1 MSENLTKLK
10 AILREMFQLDQADLD
25 FGIYRIM
32 NQKREEI
39 EQFLDRDLLPQV
51 KTAFAQ
57 FEGEDLQAVRD
68 ELDKLK
74 KTLDDAG
81 VVAET
86 SPKFQALQAKLSQS
100 VDVTNLEN
108 EVFSQLTNFFRRYY
122 QGGDFLS
129 LRRYKAGVYAIPYEG
144 EEVKLHWANADQ
156 YYIKSSENFRDYTFK
171 LPSGKRA
178 HFKLV
183 DASTEQNNKKEQAG
197 KERRFMLCTDSPVV
211 EEAGELCI
219 RFEYKVDEA
228 GAKQTALNEA
238 AVQTVFNLL
247 PHSQVEGG
255 ADWKREL
262 SSLAPTE
269 KNPRRTL
276 LEKHLNDYTAK
287 YSFDYFI
294 HKDLGGF
301 LRRELDF
308 FIKNEVL
315 FIDDLDVDHVRVSIS
330 KVKVIKEI
338 GHKVIAF
345 LEQLENFQKKL
356 WLKKKFV
363 VETGYC
369 CTLDKV
375 PSALLPAISE
385 NSEQI
390 QEWIKLGFIEEGEV
404 DGLKKW
410 LGEEKS
416 EVGRV
421 KGETDLFGN
430 PVSSPSF
437 TPHSSP
443 FTFLVLDTAF
453 YDQEFTEKLL
463 ASFDNLE
470 QATDG
475 VLVNCENFQALI
487 TIQNRYSRSIQATY
501 IDPPYNTSASEI
513 IYKNSYKDSSW
524 LSFIENRVKVAK
536 QLMSPDGI
544 LCVTIDDFEF
554 HRLRQLLTD
563 IFGNDNIL
571 GLAAIRSNPAGR
583 STAKGFSIA
592 HEYGIFVANSANASI
607 GRLERTEEQIARY
620 GEVDENG
627 AFEWV
632 NFRKH
637 GGANAERVARPKLFY
652 PIFASHG
659 NVRIPEIEWDN
670 ARREWTLLEQ
680 PLLGEEVIYPVNSKG
695 EEKTWKWGSE
705 TAKEKNFDLCSK
717 PDQTGGMG
725 VYSKS
730 RLNDE
735 GTLPLTWWDKKVYSA
750 TEYGTN
756 LLARI
761 LGASNLFSFPKSV
774 HAVED
779 SLKVSRLTINDY
791 ALDFFAGSG
800 TTAHAVIN
808 QNREDNGNRKYILV
822 EMGEHFD
829 AVLKPR
835 IQKVIYSK
843 DWKDGKPVSRQG
855 SSHFFKY
862 IRLESY
868 EDALN
873 NLRLN
878 RTPEQGSLLE
888 QHDSLREQYLLSY
901 MLDVESAGSA
911 SLLNIDA
918 FTNPFNYR
926 MNIARGNE
934 TKETV
939 VDLVETFNW
948 LLGIKVLRISQK
960 EHRTAEFETDSEGR
974 LQIKGRS
981 RTCAAGEGWTFQEVE
996 GQTLSGDKVLVIWRT
1011 CTTNPEQDN
1020 VMLDEW
1026 FGKRNYS
1033 TLDFEFGRI
1042 YVNGDNNLEN
1052 LKVGEERWKVALIE
1066 EEFKRLMFDVE
1077 GV

>member
-81 VVAET
+81 VVADA

-183 DASTEQNNKKEQAG
+183 DASTEQNNKKEQTG
-197 KERRFMLCTDSPVV
+197 KERRFMLCTDLPVV

-247 PHSQVEGG
+247 LEGG

-315 FIDDLDVDHVRVSIS
+315 FIDDLDVDHVRSSIS

-375 PSALLPAISE
+375 PEELYPVIVANAAQVEEWKRLFAIQDIEGDLHTPAYSE
-385 NSEQI
+385 
-390 QEWIKLGFIEEGEV
+390 
-404 DGLKKW
+404 
-410 LGEEKS
+410 
-416 EVGRV
+416 
-421 KGETDLFGN
+421 
-430 PVSSPSF
+430 P
-437 TPHSSP
+437 
-443 FTFLVLDTAF
+443 
-453 YDQEFTEKLL
+453 
-463 ASFDNLE
+463 
-470 QATDG
+470 
-475 VLVNCENFQALI
+475 
-487 TIQNRYSRSIQATY
+487 
-501 IDPPYNTSASEI
+501 
-513 IYKNSYKDSSW
+513 
-524 LSFIENRVKVAK
+524 
-536 QLMSPDGI
+536 
-544 LCVTIDDFEF
+544 
-554 HRLRQLLTD
+554 LTD
-563 IFGNDNIL
+563 
-571 GLAAIRSNPAGR
+571 R
-583 STAKGFSIA
+583 
-592 HEYGIFVANSANASI
+592 
-607 GRLERTEEQIARY
+607 
-620 GEVDENG
+620 
-627 AFEWV
+627 
-632 NFRKH
+632 
-637 GGANAERVARPKLFY
+637 
-652 PIFASHG
+652 
-659 NVRIPEIEWDN
+659 
-670 ARREWTLLEQ
+670 
-680 PLLGEEVIYPVNSKG
+680 
-695 EEKTWKWGSE
+695 
-705 TAKEKNFDLCSK
+705 
-717 PDQTGGMG
+717 
-725 VYSKS
+725 
-730 RLNDE
+730 
-735 GTLPLTWWDKKVYSA
+735 
-750 TEYGTN
+750 
-756 LLARI
+756 
-761 LGASNLFSFPKSV
+761 KSV
-774 HAVED
+774 V
-779 SLKVSRLTINDY
+779 
-791 ALDFFAGSG
+791 
-800 TTAHAVIN
+800 
-808 QNREDNGNRKYILV
+808 
-822 EMGEHFD
+822 
-829 AVLKPR
+829 
-835 IQKVIYSK
+835 
-843 DWKDGKPVSRQG
+843 
-855 SSHFFKY
+855 
-862 IRLESY
+862 
-868 EDALN
+868 
-873 NLRLN
+873 
-878 RTPEQGSLLE
+878 
-888 QHDSLREQYLLSY
+888 
-901 MLDVESAGSA
+901 
-911 SLLNIDA
+911 
-918 FTNPFNYR
+918 
-926 MNIARGNE
+926 
-934 TKETV
+934 
-939 VDLVETFNW
+939 
-948 LLGIKVLRISQK
+948 
-960 EHRTAEFETDSEGR
+960 
-974 LQIKGRS
+974 
-981 RTCAAGEGWTFQEVE
+981 
-996 GQTLSGDKVLVIWRT
+996 
-1011 CTTNPEQDN
+1011 
-1020 VMLDEW
+1020 
-1026 FGKRNYS
+1026 
-1033 TLDFEFGRI
+1033 
-1042 YVNGDNNLEN
+1042 
-1052 LKVGEERWKVALIE
+1052 
-1066 EEFKRLMFDVE
+1066 
-1077 GV
+1077 

>member
-1 MSENLTKLK
+1 MSENLNDFKK
-10 AILREMFQLDQADLD
+10 ILAEMFQLKQADLD

-183 DASTEQNNKKEQAG
+183 DASTEQNNKKEQTG

-238 AVQTVFNLL
+238 AVQTVLNLL
-247 PHSQVEGG
+247 PHPQVEGG

-262 SSLAPTE
+262 SALDPTD

-375 PSALLPAISE
+375 PEELYPAIIANAAQVEEWKRLFAIQDIEGDLHTPAYSE
-385 NSEQI
+385 P
-390 QEWIKLGFIEEGEV
+390 LTIEF
-404 DGLKKW
+404 LKA
-410 LGEEKS
+410 
-416 EVGRV
+416 
-421 KGETDLFGN
+421 N
-430 PVSSPSF
+430 P
-437 TPHSSP
+437 
-443 FTFLVLDTAF
+443 FLVIDTAF
-453 YDQEFTEKLL
+453 YDQEFMEKLL
-463 ASFDNLE
+463 ASFDNLDE
-470 QATDG
+470 ATNG
-475 VLVNCENFQALI
+475 VLVCAENSQALRLLRDSYKNQVDAVI
-487 TIQNRYSRSIQATY
+487 T
-501 IDPPYNTSASEI
+501 DPPYNTGDDGFL
-513 IYKNSYKDSSW
+513 YKDSYAHSSWCSMMNERINELSYYLKSTSW
-524 LSFIENRVKVAK
+524 LSFNINDVEFSNLVSILDVNSMKPVSVVAVKMSHMSGMKMSHADRKPPKIKEYITLSSISAEARVNPIYEKCSWWEAFDRYDSYLYKNGSDNPEDWTRTSLRNAAIDAGVDVNNDADYEAFCIKNAGYIYQRAK
-536 QLMSPDGI
+536 NDSLYELPRDGI
-544 LCVTIDDFEF
+544 FRKVVTSTGLDKIALDGKEVLFAANYFKEYDGEKVP
-554 HRLRQLLTD
+554 TKVKGD
-563 IFGNDNIL
+563 IWEDI
-571 GLAAIRSNPAGR
+571 
-583 STAKGFSIA
+583 
-592 HEYGIFVANSANASI
+592 GINNSHNEGGVSF
-607 GRLERTEEQIARY
+607 
-620 GEVDENG
+620 ENG
-627 AFEWV
+627 KKPV
-632 NFRKH
+632 
-637 GGANAERVARPKLFY
+637 KLFERLV
-652 PIFASHG
+652 SMLSD
-659 NVRIPEIEWDN
+659 DN
-670 ARREWTLLEQ
+670 
-680 PLLGEEVIYPVNSKG
+680 
-695 EEKTWKWGSE
+695 
-705 TAKEKNFDLCSK
+705 
-717 PDQTGGMG
+717 
-725 VYSKS
+725 
-730 RLNDE
+730 
-735 GTLPLTWWDKKVYSA
+735 
-750 TEYGTN
+750 
-756 LLARI
+756 
-761 LGASNLFSFPKSV
+761 
-774 HAVED
+774 
-779 SLKVSRLTINDY
+779 SLIVDI
-791 ALDFFAGSG
+791 FAGSG
-800 TTAHAVIN
+800 TLVHAVFN
-808 QNREDNGNRKYILV
+808 LNHKNAKRKFIAV
-822 EMGEHFD
+822 EMADYFD
-829 AVLKPR
+829 NILKER
-835 IQKVIYSK
+835 VCKVMHSSEWQK
-843 DWKDGKPVSRQG
+843 GKPLKSG
-855 SSHFFKY
+855 LSTSAIIKY

-873 NLRLN
+873 NLQLK
-878 RTPEQGSLLE
+878 RTPEQGSLLD
-888 QHDSLREQYLLSY
+888 QHDKLREQYMLSY

-911 SLLNIDA
+911 SLLNIDS

-960 EHRTAEFETDSEGR
+960 EHRAAEFETDSEGR